1 MHQPVIYLTDCTD
14 TNAVARLSTRTATL
28 LGGPVQILPLDGPRP
43 DLMAGLTLVD
53 IVASTHLTGGQQP
66 TCTVLINIAPR
77 DDGSANGT
85 PFCYFETEGSLIVT
99 TANPEVLAFGRRY
112 LGISETLVTDVQEVM
127 NAAAAWSSFSDSQIA
142 TIANSQFR
150 SLWFMPLLA
159 RWVRE
164 GQSVPARSQFVPETL
179 DRGVVA
185 VVDNFGN
192 CKTNSLPADVNF
204 ADGAYLKVCSP
215 RGRKEVRCYQRLAD
229 VPHREAGLII
239 GSSGQGLLE
248 LVINGASAAAEF
260 ELEPGD
266 SVFNS

>member
-14 TNAVARLSTRTATL
+14 TNAVARLSTRVAAL
-28 LGGPVQILPLDGPRP
+28 FGVPVQILPLGGPRP
-43 DLMAGLTLVD
+43 DLMAALTLLDV
-53 IVASTHLTGGQQP
+53 VASTHLTGGQQS

-77 DDGSANGT
+77 DDSSVNGM
-85 PFCYFETEGSLIVT
+85 PFCYFEVEGTLIVT

-142 TIANSQFR
+142 MIVNSQFR

-159 RWVRE
+159 RWIRE
-164 GQSVPARSQFVPETL
+164 GRPVPATSQLVSETL
-179 DRGVVA
+179 DQPVVV

-192 CKTNSLPADVNF
+192 CKTSCLPADVGF
-204 ADGAYLKVCSP
+204 AVGGHLKVCSP
-215 RGRKEVRCYQRLAD
+215 RGRREVRCYQRLVD
-229 VPHREAGLII
+229 VPYREAGIVI

-266 SVFNS
+266 PVFHC